1 MVEQYDVVVIGAGM
15 AGLTAARS
23 LVDAGL
29 RVLVLEAQ
37 NRIGG
42 RILTKHIRGE
52 AIELGAEFIHGR
64 PAELWALIAEAGL
77 ETYERGGSQMCFEN
91 ERLTVCNDGHGGT
104 FNLLENLKSLAG
116 VDLSFADYLDREKVF
131 DPERSS
137 AIGFVEGFNAADY
150 RLASAAALGRQQQA
164 EDAVEGDN
172 AFRLRGGYDQLPAYL
187 ARRVTEGGGTLWLNS
202 PVDELR
208 WKSGRVEADILRKSS
223 TGFASAAAWN
233 TVQADRAIVTLPL
246 GVLQS
251 GAVRILPRPEAVLT
265 AAAQLHMGPVSRF
278 TLLFRERFWASLQ
291 PQAAME
297 DLSFLFATN
306 EMPPVWWTPHPEV
319 SNTLTGWV
327 GGPRSEA
334 FSGMSAHELGQAA
347 CAALGRIFS
356 VATVDLHDMLLACE
370 THNWQLDPYSLG
382 AYSYIAT
389 GGLEAPARM
398 TVPVEGTLYFAGEH
412 TDTTGHWGTVHAAMR
427 SGLRVA
433 VQILNTGALN
443 DTADTA

>member
-1 MVEQYDVVVIGAGM
+1 
-15 AGLTAARS
+15 
-23 LVDAGL
+23 
-29 RVLVLEAQ
+29 
-37 NRIGG
+37 
-42 RILTKHIRGE
+42 
-52 AIELGAEFIHGR
+52 
-64 PAELWALIAEAGL
+64 
-77 ETYERGGSQMCFEN
+77 
-91 ERLTVCNDGHGGT
+91 
-104 FNLLENLKSLAG
+104 
-116 VDLSFADYLDREKVF
+116 
-131 DPERSS
+131 
-137 AIGFVEGFNAADY
+137 
-150 RLASAAALGRQQQA
+150 
-164 EDAVEGDN
+164 
-172 AFRLRGGYDQLPAYL
+172 
-187 ARRVTEGGGTLWLNS
+187 
-202 PVDELR
+202 
-208 WKSGRVEADILRKSS
+208 
-223 TGFASAAAWN
+223 
-233 TVQADRAIVTLPL
+233 
-246 GVLQS
+246 
-251 GAVRILPRPEAVLT
+251 
-265 AAAQLHMGPVSRF
+265 
-278 TLLFRERFWASLQ
+278 
-291 PQAAME
+291 ME

-433 VQILNTGALN
+433 AQILNTGALN